1 MSATVLQEIEAEK
14 RASRQNTV
22 LAEIQAEKQEQ
33 QQRTKLWRSSGV
45 NDSLNSAAA
54 SHFLDFL
61 NGIGLQSGA
70 SGPPEGHQ
78 EEMENARDTL
88 RRAHQEATR
97 PNSLSYLTTSPRC
110 SPSAT
115 SPSYIPT
122 SPSYS
127 PTSPSYSPTSPSYS
141 PMSLSYSPTSP
152 SYSPTSPSY
161 SPTSPSYSPA
171 SPSYSPTSPSY
182 SPTIPSHTPECF
194 SGCVSLS
201 Y

>member
-33 QQRTKLWRSSGV
+33 QQRTKLWRSSCV

-78 EEMENARDTL
+78 DEMLQEAARDTL

-141 PMSLSYSPTSP
+141 P
-152 SYSPTSPSY
+152 
-161 SPTSPSYSPA
+161 A

-201 Y
+201 